1 MTKIGYLKLRDLK
14 NALHY
19 DFINAFI
26 MVCTAQGFTL
36 PKITA
41 LLGQLQAEF
50 INEHKFFK
58 SVRSSENIAGRNAA
72 DRMRCDCYARLHRLI
87 NVWAG
92 CGMEPYDEC
101 ASALKFIIDAYKL
114 NTKAQL
120 EVKTGMMTKL
130 IQELSIPENL
140 ARIETIGG
148 KLLFNGMTAA
158 NDQVKSY
165 RLAEGAEESEKI
177 RAALRKTRRTIDDL
191 YNRLCDLIE
200 ACASIADD
208 TAPYEDFISKWNG
221 TVKIY
226 QDTQG
231 RKGRKAKSEDAGEE
245 SGLPEA

>member
-14 NALHY
+14 NASHY

-26 MVCTAQGFTL
+26 TACMAQGFTL
-36 PKITA
+36 PKIA
-41 LLGQLQAEF
+41 VLLGQLQAEF
-50 INEHKFFK
+50 VNEHKYFK
-58 SVRSSENIAGRNAA
+58 YVRSSENKAARFAA
-72 DRMRCDCYARLHRLI
+72 DRTRCDCYARLHRLV

-92 CGMEPYDEC
+92 WSVGPCGEP
-101 ASALKFIIDAYKL
+101 ATALKLIFNVFKL
-114 NTKAQL
+114 NTKAQMDD
-120 EVKTGMMTKL
+120 KTGLMTKL
-130 IQELSIPENL
+130 IEVLSMPENL

-148 KLLFNGMTAA
+148 TSFFNGMAAA

-165 RLAEGAEESEKI
+165 RLSEGIEESEKV